1 MKIPYQQLAT
11 TLTKQL
17 APVYLLSGDEPYQRD
32 EAVRLIREAAR
43 KQGYTERELYHVER
57 GFDWQQLIEAGNTLS
72 LFAERKLIELRL
84 PSAKPGTEGAKILQ
98 TYLEDPP
105 QDTILL
111 IVAGKLEAA
120 QLKSKWVKAIET
132 AGTLVQI
139 WPVEP
144 ARLPEWIR
152 QALARRELSASPEAL
167 TLLAERVEGN
177 LLAAD
182 QELEKLRLLYGPGA
196 LDVEQVRAA
205 VSESARFDVFVLVDA
220 ALAGAADRVS
230 RILFG
235 LKAEGVEPILVL
247 WALAREIRTLAQMA
261 EAMEAGTNLDTVLY
275 QQRVWEKRKPLV
287 RKALQRISG
296 SEARLWVM
304 RCSSLDRLVKGFGAG
319 RIWDELLELALSMA
333 GRPALAS

>member
-1 MKIPYQQLAT
+1 MKIPFQQLAA

-32 EAVRLIREAAR
+32 EACRLIREAAR
-43 KQGYTERELYHVER
+43 QQGYTERELYHVER
-57 GFDWQQLIEAGNTLS
+57 GFDWQQLIEASNTLS

-98 TYLEDPP
+98 AYLENPP

-139 WPVEP
+139 WPVET

-152 QALARRELSASPEAL
+152 QALARRELSAGPEAL
-167 TLLAERVEGN
+167 KLLAERVEGN

-205 VSESARFDVFVLVDA
+205 VSESARFDVFSLVDA

-247 WALAREIRTLAQMA
+247 WALAREIRALTQMA
-261 EAMEAGTNLDTVLY
+261 EALAAGAKLDNVLY

-287 RKALQRISG
+287 RQALQRIS
-296 SEARLWVM
+296 ARDARHWVM
-304 RCSSLDRLVKGFGAG
+304 RCSALDRLVKGFGAG
-319 RIWDELLELALSMA
+319 RIWDELLELALSVA